1 MYLVFVLFA
10 AYAVFSLVSV
20 VKAYRRGLSDGY
32 KLYKGEPVISEDF
45 PTEISE
51 EERRA
56 EIIRSNIENYN
67 GSDEGQI
74 DYNGGEL

>member
-1 MYLVFVLFA
+1 MITYLLFVAFVFCGCFFTLKV
-10 AYAVFSLVSV
+10 
-20 VKAYRRGLSDGY
+20 YRRGINDGY

-67 GSDEGQI
+67 GSDEGQV
-74 DYNGGEL
+74 DFNS